1 MFVVSRFDVEPAEA
15 DDFLSRAQV
24 ALTALAARPGYRS
37 GRVGRSLDEPTVWTV
52 TTAWEGVGAYRRA
65 LSAYDVKVAAAP
77 LLALAR
83 DEPSSFET
91 LLYDDGVQAIATAS
105 DRARDERGAGN
116 RGGSATRS

>member
-1 MFVVSRFDVEPAEA
+1 MVSRFDVEPAED
-15 DDFLSRAQV
+15 DDFLVRAQA
-24 ALTALAARPGYRS
+24 ALAALAARPGYRG
-37 GRVGRSLDEPTVWTV
+37 GRVGRSLDEPALWTV

-91 LLYDDGVQAIATAS
+91 LVYDDGVAPIVASS
-105 DRARDERGAGN
+105 DRASDVRGAGN
-116 RGGSATRS
+116 KGDRAR

>member
-1 MFVVSRFDVEPAEA
+1 MFVVSRFDVDPADG
-15 DDFLSRAQV
+15 DDFLVRAQV

-65 LSAYDVKVAAAP
+65 LSAYDVKVGAAP

-105 DRARDERGAGN
+105 DRARNERGAGN
-116 RGGSATRS
+116 RGEHAR